1 MGAAFLTMRARWAK
15 FPGGSFWWDRLPMLE
30 SSERSSALISWIML
44 DFYFWFNF
52 KSDILIPLVPNWGWA
67 FCLAKFG
74 LVLMLFMLKLQDEFE
89 LPWSLWFTFF
99 RLMLADS
106 PLDLSDGLF
115 LPFEVLSNWLR
126 NFEKYSWSL
135 VKVLVVGTSRCF
147 FGLPVSFRFL
157 SRWPSWKNGLLLAG
171 VTVSDHSSTSSIVID
186 WPL

>member
-1 MGAAFLTMRARWAK
+1 
-15 FPGGSFWWDRLPMLE
+15 
-30 SSERSSALISWIML
+30 ML

-126 NFEKYSWSL
+126 NFEKYS
-135 VKVLVVGTSRCF
+135 
-147 FGLPVSFRFL
+147 
-157 SRWPSWKNGLLLAG
+157 
-171 VTVSDHSSTSSIVID
+171 
-186 WPL
+186 